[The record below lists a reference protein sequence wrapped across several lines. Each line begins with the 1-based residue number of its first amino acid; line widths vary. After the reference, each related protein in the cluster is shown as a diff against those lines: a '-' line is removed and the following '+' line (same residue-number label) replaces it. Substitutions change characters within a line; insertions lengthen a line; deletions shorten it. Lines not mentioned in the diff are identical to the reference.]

1 MLDALRA
8 DLAMA
13 RRGYARYAAYPG
25 ATLAGIFTNTV
36 FGFMRAFILLALYQ
50 ERATIGGYD
59 ARAAVTYVW
68 VGQALLMTV
77 WMWGWLD
84 IAVRVRSGDIATDLV
99 RPVHPLRAA
108 FAFDLGRAVYHLLFR
123 GIPPFLIGALFY
135 PVTVPSDPL
144 VWLAF
149 LTSVALAVAVSFGFR
164 VLYNLVAFWTTD
176 VRGAMMLAGVVANL
190 FSGFLIPVS
199 FFPEWLAAIAR
210 ATPFPSIV
218 QTPIDVS
225 VGALAGPALIGALL
239 TQAAWAVALGL
250 AAVWLFERGTRRLV
264 VQGG

>member
-1 MLDALRA
+1 MLAAPRV
-8 DLAMA
+8 DLAIA

-25 ATLAGIFTNTV
+25 ATVAGAFTNTV

-50 ERATIGGYD
+50 QRETIGGYD

-77 WMWGWLD
+77 WMWGWLE

-108 FAFDLGRAVYHLLFR
+108 FDFDLGRAVYHTIFR
-123 GIPPFLIGALFY
+123 GIPPFAIGALFY
-135 PVTVPSDPL
+135 PVIVPSDPL

-149 LTSVALAVAVSFGFR
+149 LVSVTLAVAVSFGFR
-164 VLYNLVAFWTTD
+164 VLYNLVSFWTTD
-176 VRGAMMLAGVVANL
+176 VRGAMMLAGIVANL
-190 FSGFLIPVS
+190 FSGVLIPVS
-199 FFPEWLAAIAR
+199 FFPSWLAAIAR

-218 QTPIDVS
+218 QTPIDVF
-225 VGALAGPALIGALL
+225 VGKLNGPALVGALL
-239 TQAAWAVALGL
+239 TQAAWAIVLGL
-250 AAVWLFERGTRRLV
+250 AAVWVFERGARRLV
-264 VQGG
+264 VQ